1 MTTSNGTIVINTPDA
16 IEHAGY
22 AVLKQQFKMEKIG
35 LSHSAMRGKKLR
47 PMWAAKLGLK
57 PRDDYDKFIDE
68 CQRRMDELVAKKEA
82 Q

>member
-1 MTTSNGTIVINTPDA
+1 MTVINTPEG

-22 AVLKQQFKMEKIG
+22 AILKQQLKMEKIG

-57 PRDDYDKFIDE
+57 PRDSYEMFIAE
-68 CQRRMDELVAKKEA
+68 VQKRMDAIVAAKEA
-82 Q
+82 S